1 MHAATPSSADPLA
14 RRALAVLSNHCGSC
28 HGGPTVSANA
38 NQGGFT
44 AITDPAE
51 MVAADLIVPGS
62 PQESELF
69 ERMAAGEMPPAEQSA
84 RPTVEDIE
92 LVRAWIASGAQELSA
107 PPKRKWI
114 SEREVA
120 DWISADLQSRSVS
133 NRRRLRYVS
142 FGHLH
147 NAGRPD
153 SEIEIHRQALRKLL
167 ASLSWRATVPTIQAI
182 DPAKTIYRLDLAEMN
197 WRQETWESIAA
208 EDPYAV
214 ARPGS
219 GEAWIRNSTGTLVP
233 RVRGDWLVSAASRP
247 PLYHS
252 LLAIPDRL
260 DTLERRL
267 APVGPAVRAGF
278 NDSGVSRHNRVIE
291 RRGRQGGGYY
301 WRSYDFQASGDERN
315 VFEHPLDY
323 THDGGEIIFSLPNG
337 MQGYMLVDRDGR
349 RIDRAP
355 TTIVVDP
362 SRSDKIVENGLSCM
376 GCHGK
381 GIIDKRDRVR
391 DHLIANR
398 QAFDRIDRSLV
409 RRATALYGPR
419 SLLAEEVRQD
429 QRRFAA
435 AAATVGIDVSGVEP
449 IDFAARRFEVALGA
463 DDVAA
468 ELEVRPS
475 QLGLELRRTDRL
487 RRVLG
492 AALVGGGTVKRDAF
506 AAAFGKAV
514 RTLSRGIPLA
524 SATPGE
530 LHELRCNTFG
540 GAVCAVAGGA
550 FYHGRSVTVDR
561 RLAARMYRRGCDTG
575 DAAGCNGIAFIL
587 ATGQGRA
594 RSPQRATAFYGKACD
609 LGNAH
614 GCHRLGL
621 RLLTGA
627 GVVADP
633 QRGLAFLE
641 YACSRDRGAACEV
654 AADAYRT
661 GNVMQRNHR
670 RSAELYRRGCEEGRR
685 TACRRLGDQYLA
697 GSGVTI
703 DWLEANRYYRR
714 GCRLGDRRSCLA
726 AWDVIR
732 AAR

>member
-1 MHAATPSSADPLA
+1 
-14 RRALAVLSNHCGSC
+14 
-28 HGGPTVSANA
+28 
-38 NQGGFT
+38 
-44 AITDPAE
+44 
-51 MVAADLIVPGS
+51 
-62 PQESELF
+62 
-69 ERMAAGEMPPAEQSA
+69 MAAGEMPPPEQSA

-92 LVRAWIASGAQELSA
+92 LVRTWIASGAQAVSA
-107 PPKRKWI
+107 PPKRRWI
-114 SEREVA
+114 SERDVA
-120 DWISADLQSRSVS
+120 ERISADLKARPTSA
-133 NRRRLRYVS
+133 RRRLRYVT

-167 ASLSWRATVPTIQAI
+167 ASLSWRTTMPSLQAI
-182 DPAKTIYRLDLAEMN
+182 DQANTIYRFDLAEMG
-197 WRQETWESIAA
+197 WREETWESIAA

-214 ARPGS
+214 ARSGS
-219 GEAWIRNSTGTLVP
+219 REAWIRSSTGTLVP
-233 RVRGDWLVSAASRP
+233 RVRGDWLISAASRP

-252 LLAIPDRL
+252 LLGIPDRL
-260 DTLERRL
+260 ETLERRL
-267 APVGPAVRAGF
+267 APVGPALRAGF

-291 RRGRQGGGYY
+291 RWGRRGGGYY
-301 WRSYDFQASGDERN
+301 WRSYDFQASGDQRN

-376 GCHGK
+376 GCHGQ

-409 RRATALYGPR
+409 PRATGLYGPR
-419 SLLAEEVRQD
+419 ALMAKEIRRD

-435 AAATVGIDVSGVEP
+435 ASAKVGIDVTAVEP
-449 IDFAARRFEVALGA
+449 IDFTARRFEVALGDA
-463 DDVAA
+463 DVAA
-468 ELEVRPS
+468 ELEVTTS
-475 QLGLELRRTDRL
+475 QLGVELRRTDRL

-492 AALVGGGTVKRDAF
+492 TALVGGGTVKRDAF
-506 AAAFGKAV
+506 AAAFGGAV
-514 RTLSRGIPLA
+514 RTLSNGIPLA
-524 SATPGE
+524 SATAGE
-530 LHELRCNTFG
+530 LHQLRCNSFG

-550 FYHGRSVTVDR
+550 FYHGRSVVVDR

-575 DAAGCNGIAFIL
+575 DAAGCNGIAFIF
-587 ATGQGRA
+587 ATGQGAA
-594 RSPQRATAFYGKACD
+594 RSPRQATAFYGKACGMGD
-609 LGNAH
+609 AR

-621 RLLTGA
+621 RLLEGV

-633 QRGLAFLE
+633 HRGLAFLE
-641 YACSRDRGAACEV
+641 QACDWGRGAACE
-654 AADAYRT
+654 AAANAHRT
-661 GNVMQRNHR
+661 GRVVRRNRR
-670 RSAELYRRGCEEGRR
+670 RSAGLYHRGCEAGRR

-703 DWLEANRYYRR
+703 DWLKANRYYRR

-732 AAR
+732 AVR